1 MYTCNTLYAMNTIAT
16 FLRRRSS
23 PLGIEMCVCRE
34 RLVSQDLGCV
44 RMIWCSSFFEGVVT
58 ASLVDWE
65 LGSGAMELG
74 AEDIMIPYSGK
85 VQLLVQRIVA

>member
-1 MYTCNTLYAMNTIAT
+1 M
-16 FLRRRSS
+16 
-23 PLGIEMCVCRE
+23 
-34 RLVSQDLGCV
+34 
-44 RMIWCSSFFEGVVT
+44 T

-74 AEDIMIPYSGK
+74 AEDIMIPYWGK